1 MKWLIINGLIKK
13 RENKLID
20 LNGDQT
26 LFQLLMILEIAG
38 QGSPGR
44 LRWQKIWSA
53 EVIRMKPYERYYD
66 AFDNNLLERVII
78 NNPVRTIRPVQTRSV
93 DKNQFMTRHKRII
106 NQQIHH

>member
-1 MKWLIINGLIKK
+1 
-13 RENKLID
+13 LID

-44 LRWQKIWSA
+44 LRRQKIWSA
-53 EVIRMKPYERYYD
+53 EVIRVEPCKRYYD

-78 NNPVRTIRPVQTRSV
+78 KNPAFGSSTPDTVRGQEPNYDPV
-93 DKNQFMTRHKRII
+93 
-106 NQQIHH
+106 